1 MKIQCTYNSE
11 LLEIFPIDK
20 WSRDHSTR
28 LLGIHQIG
36 YVFTPTTMTEYSLR
50 FNNQADYELARQLI
64 QEHEIT
70 D

>member
-11 LLEIFPIDK
+11 LLEIFPTDK

-28 LLGIHQIG
+28 LLGRYQIG
-36 YVFTPTTMTEYSLR
+36 YTFTPTTMTEYSLR
-50 FNNQADYELARQLI
+50 FNNQSDYELARQLI

>member
-11 LLEIFPIDK
+11 LLEIFPTDK
-20 WSRDHSTR
+20 WSRNHSTR

-36 YVFTPTTMTEYSLR
+36 YAFIPTTMDTYSLR
-50 FNNQADYELARQLI
+50 FNNRADYELARQLI

-70 D
+70 N